1 MEIKM
6 AKVVKAAPAKK
17 VAPAA
22 KPAAVKKTTV
32 AVKAVPAKKAAAPA
46 KKAVAPVKK
55 VVAPAKKVAPATFV
69 KISKVVGRQILDSR
83 GNPTVEVDILL
94 DNGFLARSAVP
105 SGASTG
111 EFEACELRDGDKKVY
126 LGKGVLKAV
135 AAVNGPIAKLLK
147 GKNPLNQRELD
158 DAMIALDGTPNKSKL
173 GANALLGASMAITLA
188 GANVSKMPLWKY
200 IGKLHK
206 NKEFV
211 LPTPMAN
218 IINGGKHADN
228 LIDFQE
234 FMIMPVGAKTFS
246 EGLQWVTEIFH
257 ALKTILKKGG
267 HVTAVG
273 DEGGFAPNLTNDQA
287 LEVVMQAIVAAGYKP
302 GKQIGIALDCASSE
316 LFDEGGRKGYKFWKS
331 NPDKL
336 FTAEEMIAIYAEWCK
351 KYPIVSIEDGLDQS
365 DWDGYVKFTQALGK
379 KVQIVGDDFFVTNPV
394 RLKKGI
400 DMGACNAILIKVNQI
415 GTVTETLDAIKMA
428 QKAGY
433 GVISS
438 HRSGETEDS
447 FIADLAVGTGAGQI
461 KTGSLS
467 RTDRICKYN
476 QLIRIEEQLADKA
489 IFKGLKS
496 IKGAGY

>member
-1 MEIKM
+1 MSSI
-6 AKVVKAAPAKK
+6 VHVQ
-17 VAPAA
+17 
-22 KPAAVKKTTV
+22 
-32 AVKAVPAKKAAAPA
+32 
-46 KKAVAPVKK
+46 
-55 VVAPAKKVAPATFV
+55 
-69 KISKVVGRQILDSR
+69 GREVLDSR
-83 GNPTVEVDILL
+83 GNPTVEVDITL
-94 DNGFLARSAVP
+94 DNGFMARSAVP

-111 EFEACELRDGDKKVY
+111 EFEACELRDGNKKVY

-135 AAVNGPIAKLLK
+135 AAVNGPIATLLK

-158 DAMIALDGTPNKSKL
+158 QAMIDLDGTTNKSKL
-173 GANALLGASMAITLA
+173 GANALLGASMAITLC

-200 IGKLHK
+200 IGKIHK

-246 EGLQWVTEIFH
+246 EGLQWITEIFH
-257 ALKTILKKGG
+257 ALKGILKKAGK
-267 HVTAVG
+267 VTAVG
-273 DEGGFAPNLTNDQA
+273 DEGGFAPDMTNDEA
-287 LEVVMQAIVAAGYKP
+287 LEVVMQAIEAAGYKP

-316 LFDEGGRKGYKFWKS
+316 LFDEGDRKGYKFWKS
-331 NPDKL
+331 DKDKL
-336 FTAEEMIAIYAEWCK
+336 YTADDMIAKYSEWCK

-400 DMGACNAILIKVNQI
+400 DMGACNSILIKVNQI

-433 GVISS
+433 SAISS

-447 FIADLAVGTGAGQI
+447 FIADLAVGTGVGQI

-476 QLIRIEEQLADKA
+476 QLLRIEEQLGDKG
-489 IFKGLKS
+489 IYKGLKS
-496 IKGAGY
+496 IKGAGF

>member
-1 MEIKM
+1 M
-6 AKVVKAAPAKK
+6 ATASKAKAASPKKVAPAKKAAPAKSAAVAKKAAVKAAPVKAAPAKA
-17 VAPAA
+17 VA
-22 KPAAVKKTTV
+22 
-32 AVKAVPAKKAAAPA
+32 KA
-46 KKAVAPVKK
+46 APVKAAP
-55 VVAPAKKVAPATFV
+55 VADFV
-69 KISKVVGRQILDSR
+69 KITKVVGRQILDSR
-83 GNPTVEVDILL
+83 GNPTVEVDITL
-94 DNGFLARSAVP
+94 DNGFVARSAVP

-111 EFEACELRDGDKKVY
+111 EFEACELRDGNKKVY

-135 AAVNGPIAKLLK
+135 EAVNGPIAKLLK
-147 GKNPLNQRELD
+147 GKNPLKQRELD
-158 DAMIALDGTPNKSKL
+158 DAMIALDGTANKSKL
-173 GANALLGASMAITLA
+173 GANALLGASMAITVA
-188 GANVSKMPLWKY
+188 AAQVSKMPLWKY
-200 IGKLHK
+200 IAKLHK

-228 LIDFQE
+228 KIDFQE

-246 EGLQWVTEIFH
+246 EGLQWITEVFH
-257 ALKTILKKGG
+257 ALKSILKKGG

-273 DEGGFAPNLTNDQA
+273 DEGGFAPNLTNDES
-287 LEVVMQAIVAAGYKP
+287 LEVVMQAITAAGYKP
-302 GKQIGIALDCASSE
+302 GKQIAIALDCASSE

-336 FTAEEMIAIYAEWCK
+336 FTADEMIAIYAEWCK

-428 QKAGY
+428 QQAGY

-476 QLIRIEEQLADKA
+476 QLIRIEEQLAGKG
-489 IFKGLKS
+489 IYKGLKS